1 MIDTLTIPLFENL
14 GGDDRAALLRSATVR
29 ACQKGEAIINEGD
42 PGEGI
47 FIISKGEVLI
57 EKATI
62 EGKAEVLSVLGEGEC
77 FGELA
82 LVDHGPRS
90 ATVRAQGSAELL
102 AFDPDTLDAFFA
114 EHGEAHRTI
123 LKNLT
128 TITSGRLRLLDEAVI
143 ESAYDS
149 VLVID
154 SGFGI
159 LKHRQITLRAPLIP
173 QTASSGDDLFKAVP
187 RLGEGV
193 RQNLT
198 AIMRA
203 QDLARMNLEYE
214 NEDGHTDYFELT
226 VAPNGDGGA
235 SVGIRNVTESKALE
249 TRLIQSEKLAM
260 TGQMS
265 AEIGHELRNFL
276 TVLMGHVDLLGI
288 NPDIQASEKGQRS
301 IGIIAEQL
309 ERVEKFA
316 SGLMEM
322 GQLKLQKEPSH
333 VNLLIEKLI
342 GFIQGQRRFR
352 QVEFQLNLGSGV
364 PLIEAD
370 PGQIQQV
377 LLNLFANSADA
388 MGAGVVAVTTALDD
402 DGKLVVSVRDSG
414 PGMSDEV
421 VARIFET
428 GFTTKETGHGFGLP
442 VCRRIVENHSGEMA
456 VETEP
461 GVGTTFTLTFDI

>member
-1 MIDTLTIPLFENL
+1 MIDSLTIPLFENL
-14 GGDDRAALLRSATVR
+14 SDDDRTALLRSATVR
-29 ACQKGEAIINEGD
+29 PCVDGEAIINEGD

-47 FIISKGEVLI
+47 FVISQGEVLI

-62 EGKAEVLSVLGEGEC
+62 EGKAEVLTVLGAGEC

-90 ATVRAQGSAELL
+90 ATVRSRGSAEVL
-102 AFDPDTLDAFFA
+102 AFEADTLDAFFTA
-114 EHGEAHRTI
+114 HGEVHRAI
-123 LKNLT
+123 LKNLAV
-128 TITSGRLRLLDEAVI
+128 ITSGRLRRLDEAVI

-149 VLVID
+149 VLLID
-154 SGFGI
+154 NVFRI
-159 LKHRQITLRAPLIP
+159 LKHRQITDRTPLIP
-173 QTASSGDDLFKAVP
+173 ASAQSGSDLFEVVP

-198 AIMRA
+198 SIIRA
-203 QDLARMNLEYE
+203 EDLARMNLEYE
-214 NEDGHTDYFELT
+214 SDEGATDYFELT
-226 VAPNGDGGA
+226 VAPNGEAGA
-235 SVGIRNVTESKALE
+235 SVGIRNVMESKALE

-276 TVLMGHVDLLGI
+276 TVLIGHVDLLGI
-288 NPDIQASEKGQRS
+288 NPDIQQSEKGKRS

-316 SGLMEM
+316 SGLMEL

-342 GFIQGQRRFR
+342 GFIQGQQRFR
-352 QVEFQLNLGSGV
+352 QVEFELDLGKGV

-377 LLNLFANSADA
+377 LLNLFANAADA
-388 MGAGVVAVTTALDD
+388 MGAGIVAVGTLLDD
-402 DGKLVVSVRDSG
+402 DGRLVVAVRDTG
-414 PGMSDEV
+414 PGMPDEV

-428 GFTTKETGHGFGLP
+428 GFTTKDTGHGFGLP
-442 VCRRIVENHSGEMA
+442 VCRRIVENHGGVID

-461 GVGTTFTLTFDI
+461 GVGTTFTLTFTI